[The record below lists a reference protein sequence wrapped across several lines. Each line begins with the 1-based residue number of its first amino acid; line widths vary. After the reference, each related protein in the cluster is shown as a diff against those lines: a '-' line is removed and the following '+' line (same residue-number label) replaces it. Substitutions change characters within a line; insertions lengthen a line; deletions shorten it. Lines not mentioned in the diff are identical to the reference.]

1 MKHAELTITALF
13 CIALAATLLIFFL
26 GAPLGDKADVDYT
39 AFLFL
44 LLSEAALYVAA
55 RLILQKKHDG
65 ARLFLGAGVLVTLA
79 IYLVV
84 NAVLTVF
91 VAPLY
96 GGGLRHFF
104 LLEFLLLFAAAALTV
119 VFAAFGARAS

>member
-1 MKHAELTITALF
+1 MKRAELTITALF

-55 RLILQKKHDG
+55 RLILQNQHDG
-65 ARLFLGAGVLVTLA
+65 AR
-79 IYLVV
+79 
-84 NAVLTVF
+84 
-91 VAPLY
+91 
-96 GGGLRHFF
+96 
-104 LLEFLLLFAAAALTV
+104 
-119 VFAAFGARAS
+119 AS